1 MTSKATSE
9 TKLSDESHVS
19 QLEKILKEQVERAE
33 KERTE
38 LMAMLKQQAD
48 LLNKLTAVGN
58 ASGNPTTIM
67 PVLSPEE
74 ILANTIHAKLGDF
87 NYDPEA
93 ESTFDIWYRRYKS
106 VLEEDGKLLQEEHKV
121 RMLCRRLSDA
131 VFKRLVEITSPNE
144 PEKTKYAD
152 LIRILDETFGSK
164 ATLFS
169 KRYEVMRMAIRSGED
184 LIGYLDKALV
194 FVSGLK
200 TPECEEIRRRILHV
214 LEAKPNAKLVDLR
227 SECEAYQKLKTNV
240 QVVTEERGFA
250 AQKAKLE
257 NDQWKKHQAH

>member
-9 TKLSDESHVS
+9 TKLSDESRVS
-19 QLEKILKEQVERAE
+19 QLEKILKEQAERAE

-48 LLNKLTAVGN
+48 LLNKLTAAGN

-93 ESTFDIWYRRYKS
+93 ESTFDVWYRRYKS
-106 VLEEDGKLLQEEHKV
+106 VLEEDGKLLPEEHKV

-131 VFKRLVEITSPNE
+131 VFKRLVEITSSNE

-184 LIGYLDKALV
+184 LIGYLDKVNAACDRTDYSSMEIGQFKALV

-200 TPECEEIRRRILHV
+200 TPECEE
-214 LEAKPNAKLVDLR
+214 
-227 SECEAYQKLKTNV
+227 
-240 QVVTEERGFA
+240 
-250 AQKAKLE
+250 
-257 NDQWKKHQAH
+257 